1 MGLLSNKSYTSYTW
15 KQNFLEHTHRHF
27 QIDLSKM
34 KLTYYGV
41 KVGICKI
48 EQLSIEKEFELKSE
62 NAKPKPEDILDG
74 TTPENDFLEVYDIV
88 LAGVVC
94 E

>member
-1 MGLLSNKSYTSYTW
+1 MRFNIKAFKNNYNLA
-15 KQNFLEHTHRHF
+15 
-27 QIDLSKM
+27 DLSKM

-41 KVGICKI
+41 KVGICKK

-62 NAKPKPEDILDG
+62 NAKPKPENILDG
-74 TTPENDFLEVYDIV
+74 TKPENDFLEVYDIV

>member
-1 MGLLSNKSYTSYTW
+1 MLFRS
-15 KQNFLEHTHRHF
+15 
-27 QIDLSKM
+27 
-34 KLTYYGV
+34 V
-41 KVGICKI
+41 KVGLCNK
-48 EQLSIEKEFELKSE
+48 EQLSIEKEFELKTE
-62 NAKPKPEDILDG
+62 NTKPKPEDILDG